1 MKVVQIPTLTTER
14 ANFNFNYITLKFKS
28 SITEENFLLAQSS
41 TPIKSRYQKFDF
53 LYTLS
58 HLSLFFILLSYY
70 LVSYS
75 SGQNSS
81 LIFQVVLI
89 GFLIVAN
96 LVLLILA
103 FFTQIFSIHKVD
115 LFEINYFVS
124 SVVLVL
130 NSDSF
135 QDIAF
140 DTEKNL
146 LISTLAICVLILFS
160 SQAQPRNF
168 RVLLVL
174 NAIICAFHGA
184 VTLKNSNLGKVVVV
198 NVVLFIA
205 CAYMIAVC
213 YLKELKNRESWVESQ
228 AGFVKD
234 LDNGKS
240 SLEDNDGTLNLND
253 CIEVLME
260 VSAKLKDDGKESVRR
275 VIGALRCMAD
285 NKNYSDFDEMD
296 EEMDEEDRAYIIQS
310 CLPNK
315 ISEPTKQK
323 KFRQRG
329 SLENIVE
336 KMLGPEVIVILKQI
350 SNTWSIDMFSFNE
363 RTGNIPITIIGRYCM
378 KLYNL
383 CDTLD
388 ISEIK
393 LTFFLN
399 ELGDNYKK
407 NPYHNAIH
415 AADVLSSGLY
425 LIKNSEMFSSLLD
438 IEMLIVILSHLAHD
452 VGHPGLNNRFLIN
465 FKDELAI
472 RCK

>member
-14 ANFNFNYITLKFKS
+14 ANYNLNYITLKFKS
-28 SITEENFLLAQSS
+28 SITEENFQLSQPS
-41 TPIKSRYQKFDF
+41 TQIKSSYIKFDF

-75 SGQNSS
+75 SDDNSS
-81 LIFQVVLI
+81 LVFQVVLI

-96 LVLLILA
+96 FVLLFLGI
-103 FFTQIFSIHKVD
+103 FTQIFSIHKAD

-130 NSDSF
+130 NSESF
-135 QDIAF
+135 QDITF
-140 DTEKNL
+140 DTDQNL
-146 LISTLAICVLILFS
+146 FISTLAICVLILFS
-160 SQAQPRNF
+160 SQTSSRNF
-168 RVLLVL
+168 RVLLGLNVL
-174 NAIICAFHGA
+174 ICAFHAA
-184 VTLKNSNLGKVVVV
+184 VTLKHRNLGKVVVV

-205 CAYMIAVC
+205 CAYMVAVC
-213 YLKELKNRESWVESQ
+213 YLQEMKVRESWALSQ
-228 AGFVKD
+228 GGFLKD
-234 LDNGKS
+234 LENGKS
-240 SLEDNDGTLNLND
+240 SLEEVDGTLNLND
-253 CIEVLME
+253 CIEVLMD
-260 VSAKLKDDGKESVRR
+260 VSGKLKDDGKESIRK

-285 NKNYSDFDEMD
+285 NKNYSDFDEID
-296 EEMDEEDRAYIIQS
+296 EEMDEEDRAYIMQS

-336 KMLGPEVIVILKQI
+336 KMLGPEVIVILKQV

-363 RTGNIPITIIGRYCM
+363 RTGDIPITIIGRYCM

-383 CDTLD
+383 CETLD

-399 ELGDNYKK
+399 ELGNNYKK